1 MSRRLFCLAVILA
14 TSMLAWTH
22 VACADG
28 PLDPDQIKAML
39 RTATPEENGFIDRTV
54 AMVNKGTLPADLFE
68 STLLWARKKPH
79 HKFQY
84 FKHALIQRAAA
95 AGIDVTKSQKST

>member
-1 MSRRLFCLAVILA
+1 MSRRFFCLAIIFA

-22 VACADG
+22 LACADDAI
-28 PLDPDQIKAML
+28 DPQQIKAIL
-39 RTATPEENGFIDRTV
+39 RTATPEEGGFVDKTV
-54 AMVNKGTLPADLFE
+54 AMVNNGTLPADLFE

-95 AGIDVTKSQKST
+95 AGIDLTKSQKST